1 MVVTH
6 IILCLSIQAVHDKV
20 LEIQHGAETQENTWH
35 HANISSQH
43 KDIELINLGQE
54 QWRFIGVINYQQFE
68 VLTYFLRFRQIST
81 AFTCVWSSSPPSVSW
96 LKLTLDPE
104 WCLMRVCAGWQGRAS
119 LGSEERAVSRDV
131 SLGSAISPRWV
142 DDSAVR
148 HSKASPSW
156 ACIPARN
163 QEYTLQYYI
172 NIYLCFSW
180 KDLALTTL

>member
-1 MVVTH
+1 MEHNTRKHLVSCKHFFTTQRHRVNNF
-6 IILCLSIQAVHDKV
+6 
-20 LEIQHGAETQENTWH
+20 GAGTMTIYWC
-35 HANISSQH
+35 S
-43 KDIELINLGQE
+43 
-54 QWRFIGVINYQQFE
+54 NYQQFE

-81 AFTCVWSSSPPSVSW
+81 ACTCVWSSSPPSVSW

-104 WCLMRVCAGWQGRAS
+104 WCLVRVCAGWQGRVN

-131 SLGSAISPRWV
+131 SLGSAMSPSRV

-156 ACIPARN
+156 ACIPVRN
-163 QEYTLQYYI
+163 QEYTFQYYI

-180 KDLALTTL
+180 NDLALTTI